1 MTSIHHVL
9 HAAQGIFSC
18 GTRLL
23 ALAYGIYFPDQGS
36 NQGPLHSKCGVLATG
51 LPGKFLLVYFFSYSF
66 FFFFMRIAKIKKKC
80 LSLCYAQLFATP
92 RTVAIIFLCTW
103 NCPGNNTRVDS
114 HSLLQGIFQ
123 ALGPNPGLLHCLQ
136 ILYHLS
142 QQESPN

>member
-18 GTRLL
+18 GIRLL
-23 ALAYGIYFPDQGS
+23 ALAYGIYFPKQGS

-51 LPGKFLLVYFFSYSF
+51 LPGKFLLVYFFF
-66 FFFFMRIAKIKKKC
+66 LFFFMRIAKIKC
-80 LSLCYAQLFATP
+80 LLLCYVQLFATP
-92 RTVAIIFLCTW
+92 QTVAVRFLCTW
-103 NCPGNNTRVDS
+103 NCPGKNTGVDS

-123 ALGPNPGLLHCLQ
+123 ALGSNPGLLHCLQ